1 MPGSRPAEISGCGAI
16 FFEALERLIKR
27 TGPVTVLVPAINEEA
42 EKNLLQLAHGYPNVQ
57 SSLIVKVGESHKMI
71 EAADAVL
78 VASGTAALECALYKK
93 PMVVGY
99 KMPGLTGLLMEKKGL
114 INCVSLPNILL
125 KEKWCQSSS
134 SSSANPI
141 PFLGLCRM
149 RLKTISAA
157 QSCGTL

>member
-1 MPGSRPAEISGCGAI
+1 
-16 FFEALERLIKR
+16 
-27 TGPVTVLVPAINEEA
+27 
-42 EKNLLQLAHGYPNVQ
+42 
-57 SSLIVKVGESHKMI
+57 MI

-125 KEKWCQSSS
+125 KEKVVPEFLQFFCEPDPISWALSDAIENDKRRAELVERF
-134 SSSANPI
+134 SA
-141 PFLGLCRM
+141 LHESL
-149 RLKTISAA
+149 TADTAA
-157 QSCGTL
+157 LASDVITSIAHK